1 MLPRCNLQKG
11 IWPLNQPLCHQTIVP
26 FGFAS
31 GSPRGTPLDLQQHG
45 DLPILDPIS
54 LNNPWETH
62 LEPWVEALDPAISR
76 GEAERALYP
85 TQTENLNWSR
95 RPPPEVKN
103 LPEAGSAQ
111 RPHFQF
117 LSAGKMEINWLLRKF
132 RKKRNKLGV
141 SLRKLGKKEIN
152 LGFPSFNPIFK
163 LFIYFSINWR
173 IFFCIK
179 KKTDL

>member
-1 MLPRCNLQKG
+1 MSIEPA
-11 IWPLNQPLCHQTIVP
+11 IV
-26 FGFAS
+26 
-31 GSPRGTPLDLQQHG
+31 RRLLHLDLPLEVRGEHTG
-45 DLPILDPIS
+45 SRTTWRSSDPGSDLTEES
-54 LNNPWETH
+54 LGSTSGTVGGGVGSCNFT
-62 LEPWVEALDPAISR
+62 R
-76 GEAERALYP
+76 EAERALYP

-117 LSAGKMEINWLLRKF
+117 LSAGKTEINWLLRKF
-132 RKKRNKLGV
+132 RKKRNKLEV

-163 LFIYFSINWR
+163 LFIYFSIN
-173 IFFCIK
+173 
-179 KKTDL
+179 